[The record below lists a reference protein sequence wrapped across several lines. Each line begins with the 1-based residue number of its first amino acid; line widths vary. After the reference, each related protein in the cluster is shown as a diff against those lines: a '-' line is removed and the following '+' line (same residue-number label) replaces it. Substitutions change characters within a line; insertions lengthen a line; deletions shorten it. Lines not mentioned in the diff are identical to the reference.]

1 MAYWRRTG
9 AHTYEPTEH
18 VGGAWD
24 LQTQHIAP
32 LLGLLAHEVEAD
44 QERRRS
50 DGLLISRLSYDILG
64 PLPLEEVEVAVTVS
78 RPGRSIEL
86 VEAVATQGGRPATVL
101 RAWLLEPRDTA
112 TLAATDL
119 RPIAPPDD
127 MKPFDASALWPGGFI
142 ASLEVRRDLR
152 SPGRGA
158 CWVRTPH
165 RLIADEEV
173 SRLAAVAGILD
184 VTNGMAV
191 RAESAEVAFPNV
203 DLTAHLFRQPAHG
216 WLGFD
221 IDVSFGA
228 HGLGLTSSV
237 IHDESGPIGTVAQTL
252 TVRP

>member
-1 MAYWRRTG
+1 VAYWRRTG

-32 LLGLLAHEVEAD
+32 LLGLLAHEVEVD
-44 QERRRS
+44 RDRRRS

-64 PLPLEEVEVAVTVS
+64 PLPLEEVETAVTVT

-86 VEAVATQGGRPATVL
+86 VEAVASQGGRPATVL
-101 RAWLLEPRDTA
+101 RAWLLEPRDTG

-119 RPIAPPDD
+119 ARIAPPEE
-127 MKPFDASALWPGGFI
+127 MKPFEACELWPGGFI
-142 ASLEVRRDLR
+142 ASLEIRRDLLA
-152 SPGRGA
+152 PGRGA

-165 RLIADEEV
+165 PLVAEEEV
-173 SRLAAVAGILD
+173 SRFATVAGILD

-191 RAESAEVAFPNV
+191 RAEPAEVAFPNV
-203 DLTAHLFRQPAHG
+203 DLTAHFFQQPADG
-216 WLGFD
+216 WLGLD

-228 HGLGLTSSV
+228 NGLGLTSSV